1 MCFPACFRM
10 TLISKGNQRKEMRLS
25 SPTEG
30 SLKALQIQTIL
41 AERLRGC
48 FFALSTKSMERK
60 PLLISSKS
68 SASLASKYYSK
79 EDLPQP
85 LQTLTLQMKGH
96 KKCILSWKKPIQG
109 SMSSLTN
116 TKITS
121 WRSSLEE
128 PSKKHSSSKSLKCS
142 IKQEMR
148 QANLSPSIHGQTPI
162 QRSWLTLGERKH
174 HQHGPDGS
182 VRWPASDERQE

>member
-109 SMSSLTN
+109 SMSSLTH
-116 TKITS
+116 TKIMADSGARGNIINMAQMAACVGQQAMRGKRIEKGYTTRTMS
-121 WRSSLEE
+121 CFR
-128 PSKKHSSSKSLKCS
+128 KGDLK
-142 IKQEMR
+142 
-148 QANLSPSIHGQTPI
+148 
-162 QRSWLTLGERKH
+162 
-174 HQHGPDGS
+174 
-182 VRWPASDERQE
+182 PAA